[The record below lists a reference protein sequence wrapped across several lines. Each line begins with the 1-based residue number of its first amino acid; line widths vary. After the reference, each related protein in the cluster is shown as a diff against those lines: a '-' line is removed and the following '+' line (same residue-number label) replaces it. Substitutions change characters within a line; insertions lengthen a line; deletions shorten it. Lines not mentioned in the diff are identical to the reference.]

1 MGGLLHPYKGLHAP
15 GHSIV
20 PNLLMHE
27 VAKRDGLAAPKV
39 TA

>member
-1 MGGLLHPYKGLHAP
+1 MGGLLHPYKGRHAP

-27 VAKRDGLAAPKV
+27 VAKCEARPDSQI
-39 TA
+39 